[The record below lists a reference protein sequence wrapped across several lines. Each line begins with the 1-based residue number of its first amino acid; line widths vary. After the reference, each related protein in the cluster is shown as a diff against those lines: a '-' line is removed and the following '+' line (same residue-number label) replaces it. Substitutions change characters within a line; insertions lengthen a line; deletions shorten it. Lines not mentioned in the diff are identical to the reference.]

1 MAHENHPLILVDL
14 DMVITDFHG
23 GFESVWTRKFPDRK
37 VVPLSERKSF
47 YLTKDY
53 APEYTGDIEEI
64 LNAEHFLL
72 GLEPLP
78 GAVDGFRTLVET
90 YQHVRICTTSLKN
103 QYSSGEKWQWVSTVF
118 GRKHAEEM
126 IVCNDKTL
134 IKATY
139 LIDDRPSIR
148 GLVVPEWEHIL
159 FDQPYNR
166 DVQQKRFT
174 WGDNCD
180 VLYV

>member
-1 MAHENHPLILVDL
+1 MTHMQHPLILVDL

-23 GFESVWTRKFPDRK
+23 GFENIWKRKFPDRK
-37 VVPLSERKSF
+37 VVPLSKRKSF

-53 APEYTGDIEEI
+53 EPEYTQDIEDI
-64 LNAEHFLL
+64 LNAEHFIL
-72 GLEPLP
+72 GLESLP
-78 GAVDGFRTLVET
+78 GAVDGFKAMVKK

-103 QYSSGEKWQWVSTVF
+103 PHSSGEKWRWVHDTF
-118 GRKHAEEM
+118 GRKYAEEM

-134 IKATY
+134 IKAAY
-139 LIDDRPSIR
+139 LIDDRPLIR
-148 GLVVPEWEHIL
+148 GVADPEWEHIL

-174 WGDNCD
+174 WGDNFD